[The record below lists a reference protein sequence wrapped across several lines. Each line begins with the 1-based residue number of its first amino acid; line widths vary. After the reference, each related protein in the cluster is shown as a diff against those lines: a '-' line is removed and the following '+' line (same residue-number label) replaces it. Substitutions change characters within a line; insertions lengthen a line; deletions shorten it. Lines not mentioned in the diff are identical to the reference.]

1 MPELDDKV
9 LIDGRYRILHHVGSG
24 GMADVYCAEDTHLGR
39 RVAVKLL
46 YRRFA
51 QDKEFV
57 ERFRREASA
66 AAALQH
72 PNVVNVYDR
81 GEFDGTY
88 YIAMEFCQGLSLKD
102 LITREAPLPIER
114 AIEIT
119 LQVLVAA
126 RFAHRRGV
134 IHRDLKP
141 QNVIIDPDER
151 EDAVKVADFGI
162 ARAGSSDITEVG
174 AIMGT
179 AQYLS
184 PEQAQGRPVTEA
196 SDLYSI
202 GVVLFEML
210 IGRAPFEGDSAVAIA
225 LKHVSQPPPPPRE
238 LRPEIPP
245 QLEAVVMKAL
255 AKDAADR
262 YSDADSFI
270 RDLEHARDA
279 LPGTREPDGGSTA
292 AFAPVGMVE
301 PPRSA
306 PGPGVEEKSP
316 PPPPP
321 PIDEP
326 PPLERRRSPLLLVL
340 LVLALVGGAVLAA
353 VLLTRP
359 EQARVPVVLGQTLPS
374 ARAALE
380 AAGFKVDI
388 DRRSDQSPIDTV
400 FRQVPSAGS
409 KVDKG
414 STVTLFVSNG
424 PTTVKV
430 PDVLG
435 LAEQDALRRMRRAKL
450 RPSGQRESSRRV
462 PAGNVIRSDPGPRT
476 EIERGSRVTLVV
488 SSGPKQVTVP
498 DVEGQ
503 DQNDAVQRLR
513 EANLSVV
520 VRERESSEPVDTVIS
535 QSPAAGQ
542 LLGEGS
548 TVTLFVSNGKVVK
561 VPDVVGLTQGDAEA
575 ELRGAGFK
583 ASVTTRT
590 VTAPEQDGSVLSQ
603 SPRAGKKR
611 AKGET
616 VTIVVGVLTPP
627 AASPPA
633 NPGAGG

>member
-1 MPELDDKV
+1 MPELDDQV
-9 LIDGRYRILHHVGSG
+9 VIDGRYRILHHVGSG

-51 QDKEFV
+51 QDTEFV

-88 YIAMEFCQGLSLKD
+88 YIAMEFCEGLSLKD
-102 LITREAPLPIER
+102 LITREAPLALER
-114 AIEIT
+114 AIDIT
-119 LQVLVAA
+119 LQILVAA

-141 QNVIIDPDER
+141 QNVIINPDER
-151 EDAVKVADFGI
+151 EDSIKVADFGI
-162 ARAGSSDITEVG
+162 ARAGASEITEVG

-184 PEQAQGRPVTEA
+184 PEQAHGRNVTEA

-210 IGRAPFEGDSAVAIA
+210 TGRAPFEGDSAVAIA
-225 LKHVSQPPPPPRE
+225 LKHVNQPPPDPRS

-245 QLEAVVMKAL
+245 QLAAVMLKAL
-255 AKDAADR
+255 AKEPAER

-270 RDLEHARDA
+270 RDLEDARAA
-279 LPGTREPDGGSTA
+279 LPVAREQEGGNTA
-292 AFAPVGMVE
+292 AFAPVGVVE
-301 PPRSA
+301 SPPA
-306 PGPGVEEKSP
+306 AAAVAEAAP
-316 PPPPP
+316 PPPPS
-321 PIDEP
+321 P
-326 PPLERRRSPLLLVL
+326 PPAEPADRDRRRRLPFALLVL
-340 LVLALVGGAVLAA
+340 VLLAGAVLAA

-359 EQARVPVVLGQTLPS
+359 DQVRVPVVLGQTLQS
-374 ARAALE
+374 ARAELE

-388 DRRSDQSPIDTV
+388 DRRADPSPVDNV
-400 FRQVPSAGS
+400 FREVPSAGS
-409 KVDKG
+409 KIDKG

-435 LAEQDALRRMRRAKL
+435 LAEQDARKRMKRASL
-450 RPSGQRESSRRV
+450 RPFSEHESSRRV
-462 PAGNVIRSDPGPRT
+462 AAGNVIRSDPGPGA
-476 EIERGSRVTLVV
+476 EIERGSRVTLIV

-498 DVEGQ
+498 DVKGQ
-503 DQNDAVQRLR
+503 DENDAVRQLR

-520 VRERESSEPVDTVIS
+520 VRERASREPVDTVVE
-535 QSPAAGQ
+535 QTPAAGQ
-542 LLGEGS
+542 VVGEGT
-548 TVTLFVSNGKVVK
+548 TVTLFVSNGKVEK
-561 VPDVVGLTQGDAEA
+561 VPDVVGLGQSEAEA
-575 ELRGAGFK
+575 ELHSAGFR
-583 ASVTTRT
+583 ASVRTRSVT
-590 VTAPEQDGSVLSQ
+590 VPDQDGTVLSQ
-603 SPRAGKKR
+603 SPAGGKER
-611 AKGET
+611 RKGES
-616 VTIVVGVLTPP
+616 VTITVGELPP
-627 AASPPA
+627 STGSPPPPSS
-633 NPGAGG
+633 PGGQG